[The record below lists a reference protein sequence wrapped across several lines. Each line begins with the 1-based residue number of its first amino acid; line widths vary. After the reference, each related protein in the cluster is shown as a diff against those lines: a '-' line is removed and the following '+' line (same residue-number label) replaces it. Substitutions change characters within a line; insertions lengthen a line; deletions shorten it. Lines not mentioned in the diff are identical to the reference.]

1 MPPSPSLAPPQQKN
15 LVAGCFHDGLLL
27 YALALNETLHE
38 GDTKLNNSRILE
50 KMKGRRFQG
59 TGVARRGGP
68 RPRARLKIIQK
79 RS

>member
-1 MPPSPSLAPPQQKN
+1 MPLSPSLAPPQQKN
-15 LVAGCFHDGLLL
+15 LVAGCFYDGLFL

-50 KMKGRRFQG
+50 KMKGRRFHG
-59 TGVARRGGP
+59 TGVARRGAP
-68 RPRARLKIIQK
+68 RPRARLKIVQK